1 MTAGRKLK
9 ISLSLDAALL
19 GIIDRR
25 AADENMTRSAIVE
38 RWLRGAA
45 RHADLQRLEEE
56 TAAYYQALTPA
67 EKVEDADWAGVASRS
82 ARKLRIDDPAP
93 ARERRRKR
101 G

>member
-19 GIIDRR
+19 GLIDRR
-25 AADENMTRSAIVE
+25 AANEKMTRSAIVE

-45 RHADLQRLEEE
+45 RLADLQRLEED
-56 TAAYYQALTPA
+56 TAAYYQALTPT
-67 EKVEDADWAGVASRS
+67 EKAEDADWAGAASRS
-82 ARKLRIDDPAP
+82 ARKLRIDDPDRAG
-93 ARERRRKR
+93 ERRRKR